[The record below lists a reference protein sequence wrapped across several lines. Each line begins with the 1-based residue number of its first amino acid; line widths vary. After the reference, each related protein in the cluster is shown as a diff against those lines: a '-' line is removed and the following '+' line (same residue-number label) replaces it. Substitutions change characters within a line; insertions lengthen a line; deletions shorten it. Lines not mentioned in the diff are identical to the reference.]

1 MFYNINQSKEYRE
14 LPQSYR
20 YSDGRTTGNFADMP
34 DAEHKAEGFYP
45 LEEVKPAFDYR
56 IETLEFDHYEEMA
69 TKVKKHYVK
78 VARDIDVLKSK
89 KLQSLERHK
98 ESMLGNSLFQHDG
111 HVWLLTLQA
120 ANDATQLQTLVG
132 LTAQFPN
139 PFSWTDADGNEVSMN
154 QLSFTQFATAL
165 AAQKLQIIGA
175 AKQHLASINALTDPL
190 QVVEYDFSSGW
201 GNYVPPSEEI

>member
-14 LPQSYR
+14 LPQSYTFA
-20 YSDGRTTGNFADMP
+20 DGSTTGNFRDMP
-34 DAEHKAEGFYP
+34 DATHKAEGFYP
-45 LEEVKPAFDYR
+45 LEEVKPVFDYR
-56 IETLEFDHYEEMA
+56 IETLEFCHYEEMA

-98 ESMLGNSLFQHDG
+98 ESMLGNSLFQHDD

-132 LTAQFPN
+132 LTAQFPT
-139 PFSWTDADGNEVSMN
+139 PFSWTDADGNEVAMD
-154 QLSFTQFATAL
+154 QVQFTQFSTAL

-175 AKQHLASINALTDPL
+175 AKQHLAAINALTDPL

-201 GNYVPPSEEI
+201 GNYVPPAEEI